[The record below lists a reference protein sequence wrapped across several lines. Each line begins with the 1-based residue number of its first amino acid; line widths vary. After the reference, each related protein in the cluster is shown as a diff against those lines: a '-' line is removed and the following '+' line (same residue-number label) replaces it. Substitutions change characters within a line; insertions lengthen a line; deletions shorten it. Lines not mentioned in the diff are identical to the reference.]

1 MNNKTTSYFIF
12 GLLALIGIGVVVALI
27 VTLGAGS
34 LFVITSASGEKP
46 TPVESYDSP
55 SAGYQPITVNQ
66 VEVEVGVGSPI
77 PVHVLVSGW
86 MPDPCSQ
93 VKHTE
98 IKQDGSNFIITL
110 SATPDVGG
118 PAADG
123 CIKDPMYFKMGIPLN
138 VVDLPAGSYSV
149 TVNGSRAD
157 FKLDT
162 ANSTSSLLTADMPF
176 EKTDIQV
183 DAVNV
188 DIGRGSP
195 LPVHAIVSANLPNAC
210 AQLGE
215 VRVHRDETTFFV
227 RLIAYV
233 PKQTDCNPDT
243 LSMRVEIPLNIAF
256 APEGPYEVNVNGV
269 TASFDHRAMPAENSQ
284 TPAPAAWVT
293 YNNASQQC
301 GYEISYPPEL
311 QVTEQTP
318 YSQTLAFKLPDS
330 DAGIPNFIYMSVVT
344 PEIQKMVEDGN
355 YNHDVYNYDPA
366 ATEILVNMQTG
377 ESKSVH
383 QAPGMETGFTF
394 ERKLDTQI
402 SGHNAQTYENT
413 QPWEFPSGT
422 KEIRYY
428 LPSDGCIYLIGGYVD
443 TTQSN
448 QQGAIMEDLFHQIIA
463 TVQVV
468 P

>member
-1 MNNKTTSYFIF
+1 MKIKTLSF
-12 GLLALIGIGVVVALI
+12 LVL
-27 VTLGAGS
+27 S
-34 LFVITSASGEKP
+34 LFLLLSACSPLTTIVSSSGEQP
-46 TPVESYDSP
+46 VPVESNDSV
-55 SAGYQPITVNQ
+55 SADYQPITVDQ

-77 PVHVLVSGW
+77 PVRVIVYGNL
-86 MPDPCSQ
+86 PDPCSQ
-93 VKHTE
+93 VEHTE
-98 IKQDGSNFIITL
+98 IKQDGSNFIIKL

-118 PAADG
+118 PAVDG
-123 CIKDPMYFKMGIPLN
+123 CIKDPFPFKMGIPLN

-149 TVNGSRAD
+149 MVNGSRAD

-162 ANSTSSLLTADMPF
+162 ANLTSSLLIADMPF

-183 DAVNV
+183 NAVNV
-188 DIGRGSP
+188 EIGRGSP
-195 LPVHAIVSANLPNAC
+195 LPVHAVVSANLPNAC

-215 VRVHRDETTFFV
+215 VRVHRDGTTFFV
-227 RLIAYV
+227 RLIAYL
-233 PKQTDCNPDT
+233 PDQTNCNPDT
-243 LSMRVEIPLNIAF
+243 LPLRIEVPLNIAY

-269 TASFDHRAMPAENSQ
+269 TASFDHRTVPADTSQ
-284 TPAPAAWVT
+284 SPVPATWVT
-293 YNNASQQC
+293 YNSANQQC
-301 GYEISYPPEL
+301 GYVISYPPEI

-318 YSQTLAFKLPDS
+318 YSQTLGFKLPDS

-344 PEIQKMVEDGN
+344 PEIQKLVEDGI

-366 ATEILVNMQTG
+366 AIEILVNMQTG

-383 QAPGMETGFTF
+383 PAPAMETGFTY

-402 SGHNAQTYENT
+402 SGHIAQTYENIH
-413 QPWEFPSGT
+413 PWEFPAGT

-428 LPSDGCIYLIGGYVD
+428 LSLNECTYLIGSYLD

-448 QQGAIMEDLFHQIIA
+448 QPGAITEELFNQIVTTI
-463 TVQVV
+463 QLN

>member
-1 MNNKTTSYFIF
+1 MKTKILSFP
-12 GLLALIGIGVVVALI
+12 LL
-27 VTLGAGS
+27 S
-34 LFVITSASGEKP
+34 LFLLLNACSPLTTIVSVSGQQP
-46 TPVESYDSP
+46 TPIESFDSP
-55 SAGYQPITVNQ
+55 SASYQHIRMDQ
-66 VEVEVGVGSPI
+66 VEVEVEIGSPI

-93 VKHTE
+93 VEYTE

-118 PAADG
+118 PAVDG

-138 VVDLPAGSYSV
+138 VVDLPTGSYSV

-162 ANSTSSLLTADMPF
+162 ANSTSSLRAADMPYN
-176 EKTDIQV
+176 KTDIQV

-215 VRVHRDETTFFV
+215 VRVYRDETTFFV

-233 PKQTDCNPDT
+233 PTQTDCNPDA
-243 LSMRVEIPLNIAF
+243 LPMRVEVPLNIAY

-269 TASFDHRAMPAENSQ
+269 TASFDHRAVPAENSQ
-284 TPAPAAWVT
+284 TPVPATWVT

-318 YSQTLAFKLPDS
+318 YSQTFGFNLPDS
-330 DAGIPNFIYMSVVT
+330 DAGIPNSIYMSVVT

-366 ATEILVNMQTG
+366 AIEILVNMQPG
-377 ESKSVH
+377 ESKSIH
-383 QAPGMETGFTF
+383 PAPVMETGFTF

-402 SGHNAQTYENT
+402 SGHNAQTYENIH
-413 QPWEFPSGT
+413 PWEFPRGT

-448 QQGAIMEDLFHQIIA
+448 QPGTIMEDLFHQIIA
-463 TVQVV
+463 TVQVM

>member
-1 MNNKTTSYFIF
+1 MKTKTLAF
-12 GLLALIGIGVVVALI
+12 LLL
-27 VTLGAGS
+27 S
-34 LFVITSASGEKP
+34 LFLLLSACSPFTIESSSGEQP
-46 TPVESYDSP
+46 TPVESYGWDP
-55 SAGYQPITVNQ
+55 TGYQPITVDQ

-77 PVHVLVSGW
+77 PVHVIVGGW

-93 VKHTE
+93 VEHTE

-110 SATPDVGG
+110 YATPDMGG
-118 PAADG
+118 PAVDS

-157 FKLDT
+157 FNLDT
-162 ANSTSSLLTADMPF
+162 ANSTSSLRTADMPF
-176 EKTDIQV
+176 NKADIQV
-183 DAVNV
+183 DAVSV

-195 LPVHAIVSANLPNAC
+195 LPIHAIVSANLPNAC

-233 PKQTDCNPDT
+233 PAQTDCNPDT
-243 LSMRVEIPLNIAF
+243 LPMRVEIPLNIAF

-269 TASFDHRAMPAENSQ
+269 TASFDHRAAPVETSQAPVPA
-284 TPAPAAWVT
+284 TWAT
-293 YNNASQQC
+293 YTSSSQQC
-301 GYEISYPPEL
+301 GYVISYPPEL

-318 YSQTLAFKLPDS
+318 YSQTFGFQLADS
-330 DAGIPNFIYMSVVT
+330 DAVNPNFIYMSVVT
-344 PEIQKMVEDGN
+344 PEIQKMAEDGT
-355 YNHDVYNYDPA
+355 YNHDVYNYDPL
-366 ATEILVNMQTG
+366 ATETMLNMQPG

-383 QAPGMETGFTF
+383 QAPGMETGFTY
-394 ERKLDTQI
+394 ERKADTQI
-402 SGHNAQTYENT
+402 GGHTAQTYENLN
-413 QPWEFPSGT
+413 PWEFPSGT

-428 LPSDGCIYLIGGYVD
+428 LSLDGCTYLIGGYVN
-443 TTQSN
+443 TTEPNQS
-448 QQGAIMEDLFHQIIA
+448 ATITESLFHQMID
-463 TVQVV
+463 TLQVM

>member
-1 MNNKTTSYFIF
+1 MKIKTLSF
-12 GLLALIGIGVVVALI
+12 LVL
-27 VTLGAGS
+27 S
-34 LFVITSASGEKP
+34 LFLLLSACSPLTTIVSSSGEQP
-46 TPVESYDSP
+46 VPVESNDSV
-55 SAGYQPITVNQ
+55 SADYQPITVDQ

-77 PVHVLVSGW
+77 PVRVIVYGNL
-86 MPDPCSQ
+86 PDPCSQ
-93 VKHTE
+93 VEHTE

-118 PAADG
+118 PAVDG
-123 CIKDPMYFKMGIPLN
+123 CIKDPFPFKMGIPLN

-162 ANSTSSLLTADMPF
+162 ANSTSSLRTADMPF
-176 EKTDIQV
+176 VKADIQV
-183 DAVNV
+183 DSVNM
-188 DIGRGSP
+188 DIGVGSP
-195 LPVHAIVSANLPNAC
+195 IPIHAVISANLPNAC

-215 VRVHRDETTFFV
+215 VRVHRDGTTFFV

-233 PKQTDCNPDT
+233 PAQTDCNPDT
-243 LSMRVEIPLNIAF
+243 LPLSIEVPLNIAF
-256 APEGPYEVNVNGV
+256 MPEGPYEVNVNGA
-269 TASFDHRAMPAENSQ
+269 TASFDPRAMP
-284 TPAPAAWVT
+284 TPLSTNETLIPVGWVT
-293 YNNASQQC
+293 YNSANQQC
-301 GYEISYPPEL
+301 GYAISYPPEI

-318 YSQTLAFKLPDS
+318 YSQTLGFKLPDS

-344 PEIQKMVEDGN
+344 PEIQKMVEDGI

-366 ATEILVNMQTG
+366 AIEILVNMQTG

-383 QAPGMETGFTF
+383 PAPAMETGFTF

-402 SGHNAQTYENT
+402 SSHIAQTYENIH
-413 QPWEFPSGT
+413 PWEFPAGT

-448 QQGAIMEDLFHQIIA
+448 QPGAITEELFNQIVTTI
-463 TVQVV
+463 QLN

>member
-1 MNNKTTSYFIF
+1 MKTKTLSF
-12 GLLALIGIGVVVALI
+12 LLL
-27 VTLGAGS
+27 S
-34 LFVITSASGEKP
+34 LFLLLNACSPLSTVVSESGQQP
-46 TPVESYDSP
+46 TPVESYDLP
-55 SAGYQPITVNQ
+55 STDYQPITIDQ
-66 VEVEVGVGSPI
+66 VEVEVGGSSPI
-77 PVHVLVSGW
+77 PVHVIVSGW

-93 VKHTE
+93 VEHTE

-118 PAADG
+118 PAVDG

-162 ANSTSSLLTADMPF
+162 ANSTSSLRAVDMPF
-176 EKTDIQV
+176 DKTDIQV

-195 LPVHAIVSANLPNAC
+195 LPIHAIVSANLPNAC

-215 VRVHRDETTFFV
+215 VRVHRDEATFFV
-227 RLIAYV
+227 RLVAYV
-233 PKQTDCNPDT
+233 PAETDCNPDV
-243 LSMRVEIPLNIAF
+243 LPMRVDVPLNIAF

-269 TASFDHRAMPAENSQ
+269 TASFDHRAVSNETSQ
-284 TPAPAAWVT
+284 SPIPAAWMT
-293 YNNASQQC
+293 YNSANQQC
-301 GYEISYPPEL
+301 GYAISYPSEM
-311 QVTEQTP
+311 QATEQTP
-318 YSQTLAFKLPDS
+318 YSQILRFNLPDS
-330 DAGIPNFIYMSVVT
+330 DAGIPNFIYMSMVT
-344 PEIQKMVEDGN
+344 PEIQKMVEDGV

-366 ATEILVNMQTG
+366 ATSIMVNMQPG

-402 SGHNAQTYENT
+402 GGHVAQTYENIR
-413 QPWEFPSGT
+413 PWEFPSGI

-428 LPSDGCIYLIGGYVD
+428 LSVDGCIYLFGGYID

-448 QQGAIMEDLFHQIIA
+448 QPGAIMENLFHQIIA
-463 TVQVV
+463 TVQVA